1 MLIDTAVWIGVETA
15 EIEAQPIA
23 TECPLCFAIVRN
35 SRLDRHTQVVHAG
48 GQPRP

>member
-1 MLIDTAVWIGVETA
+1 MLIDTAVWIGIETA

-35 SRLDRHTQVVHAG
+35 SRLADHKQAAHKEEAG
-48 GQPRP
+48 A